1 MLITFLVED
10 NSTLGARSKYLSLKR
25 NIYTVYKG
33 GASEYLAVVLS
44 FIAALFIFFLVN
56 FLLRPTNNYIR
67 LLAVIMKKST
77 NAVYYCGFQYG
88 YFWFSFWVIAT
99 EFCWLFHFSPQLFTW
114 IITCHQPATK
124 LDTWILFIG
133 FTILI
138 STNSHATQYV
148 CCSLPATREKR

>member
-1 MLITFLVED
+1 MLGLDVIEHFFKHDGGRCVQKKLRNFILNNREIFFLPLSEVLITFLVED

-99 EFCWLFHFSPQLFTW
+99 EFCWLFHFSPQLFT
-114 IITCHQPATK
+114 
-124 LDTWILFIG
+124 
-133 FTILI
+133 
-138 STNSHATQYV
+138 
-148 CCSLPATREKR
+148 

>member
-1 MLITFLVED
+1 VLITFLVED

-44 FIAALFIFFLVN
+44 FIAALFLFFFWLIFVVA
-56 FLLRPTNNYIR
+56 TNNYIR

-77 NAVYYCGFQYG
+77 NAMYYCGFQYG

-99 EFCWLFHFSPQLFTW
+99 EFCWLFHFSPSAVF
-114 IITCHQPATK
+114 TCHQPATRGQ
-124 LDTWILFIG
+124 LNFI
-133 FTILI
+133 
-138 STNSHATQYV
+138 Y
-148 CCSLPATREKR
+148 